1 MSGIEALAA
10 LVLYALIAAIFF
22 TVLYF
27 VIKSAVKSAI
37 NETRKNSKSSGI

>member
-1 MSGIEALAA
+1 MSSIGALAV
-10 LVLYALIAAIFF
+10 LVLYALIAAAFF

-37 NETRKNSKSSGI
+37 NETRTDSKSSGI